1 MATEGSRTAVIAAIA
16 GNSAIAVAKFVAAA
30 ITGSSAM
37 FSEGVHSVADVG
49 NQTMLLWGLNAAKKE
64 ADADHPFGRGK
75 EVYFWSFMVAVIL
88 FVGGAVLSIDHGI
101 EAIRHPHELDSPLTS
116 IVVLLVAIVIEGF
129 TFYVALRE
137 FNHVRGSRSTWRS
150 IRDTK
155 DTALL
160 VVLLEDSAAMA
171 GLVLALVGIGLAQVT
186 GEPVWDGV
194 ASIAI
199 GILLAFVAILL
210 AFETK
215 ALLVGE
221 AASRRDRA
229 SIRSLVLS
237 HTNVMA
243 VGRLL
248 TMHMGPSEILV
259 NLDVDL
265 IDNLSDDD
273 VERTIDEI
281 EASIREVLPG
291 AKNIFVE
298 LESIRG

>member
-1 MATEGSRTAVIAAIA
+1 MATEGSKTAVLAAII
-16 GNSAIAVAKFVAAA
+16 GNSAIAVAKFAAA
-30 ITGSSAM
+30 AVTGSSAM
-37 FSEGVHSVADVG
+37 FSEGVHSVADTG

-64 ADADHPFGRGK
+64 ANADHPFGRGK
-75 EVYFWSFMVAVIL
+75 EIYFWSFMVAVIL
-88 FVGGAVLSIDHGI
+88 FVGGAILSIDHGI
-101 EAIRHPHELDSPLTS
+101 EAIRDPHELDSPLTS
-116 IVVLLVAIVIEGF
+116 VIVLLIAIVIEGF
-129 TFYVALRE
+129 TFAVALRE
-137 FNHVRGSRSTWRS
+137 FNRVRGTRSTWRS

-171 GLVLALVGIGLAQVT
+171 GLLLALIGIGLAELT
-186 GEPVWDGV
+186 GNPIWDGV
-194 ASIAI
+194 ASVAI
-199 GILLAFVAILL
+199 GLLLAVIAFVL

-229 SIRSLVLS
+229 SIRSLVLA
-237 HTNVMA
+237 HPNVTA

-265 IDNLSDDD
+265 VSDLDD
-273 VERTIDEI
+273 QAVEQAIDEI
-281 EASIREVLPG
+281 EAAIREVLPS
-291 AKNIFVE
+291 ARNIFVE